1 MSSKKGG
8 AAKKGGGNNN
18 NNNKDDKLK
27 PANKVKVRHIL
38 CEKLSK
44 ITEAQTKLQEGTAF
58 AEVAKTYSEDKAR
71 NGGDLGWMVRGSM
84 AGPFQEKAFEQPIGV
99 PSEIVKTKYG
109 YHIILVEGRQ

>member
-38 CEKLSK
+38 CEKVNNIQIL
-44 ITEAQTKLQEGTAF
+44 ILQRAL
-58 AEVAKTYSEDKAR
+58 
-71 NGGDLGWMVRGSM
+71 NL
-84 AGPFQEKAFEQPIGV
+84 
-99 PSEIVKTKYG
+99 
-109 YHIILVEGRQ
+109 